1 MRPWTFSLKITFF
14 ALRKYLVLL
23 ILKYFLCLI
32 LYYFHSSRNAIDN
45 FLLLLESYSSRV
57 TLLLLKYGISVLY
70 TTLVGSHFGYQI
82 LRPVVDY
89 VTTVRQMMHFLL
101 RCEAFKEMR
110 KNNFI
115 KFNSKITNFDY
126 LNDIE
131 K

>member
-1 MRPWTFSLKITFF
+1 MF
-14 ALRKYLVLL
+14 A
-23 ILKYFLCLI
+23 
-32 LYYFHSSRNAIDN
+32 
-45 FLLLLESYSSRV
+45 
-57 TLLLLKYGISVLY
+57 
-70 TTLVGSHFGYQI
+70 VGSHFGYQI

-115 KFNSKITNFDY
+115 KFNSKITNFND

-131 K
+131 KFKILLGEGDHAYLASLYILACHTLRDSE